1 MVLYRFLNRDDTAG
15 VIAPPPLIYLS
26 GWLTGWLL
34 NKVYPVSW
42 LAGAVTWPIGALLM
56 ACGVLCAGFAFRA
69 MRRAH
74 TPVDPYSP
82 STAIVEEGP
91 YRYTRNPLYLAL
103 TLFYIAFAAIMDNAW
118 PLLLLPLV
126 LWTIQRGVIAREER
140 YLEQKFGAR
149 YLQYKSR
156 VRRWL

>member
-1 MVLYRFLNRDDTAG
+1 MVLRRFLNRQDTAG

-26 GWLTGWLL
+26 GWVAGWLL
-34 NKVYPVSW
+34 NKLYP
-42 LAGAVTWPIGALLM
+42 LPFLPTALTWPVGGLLM
-56 ACGVLCAGFAFRA
+56 VCGVLCAALAFRA

-82 STAIVEEGP
+82 TMALVVEGP

-103 TLFYIAFAAIMDNAW
+103 TLFYITLAAVVNSAW

-126 LWTIQRGVIAREER
+126 LLMIQRGVIAREER
-140 YLEQKFGAR
+140 YLEQKFCEQ
-149 YLQYKSR
+149 YLRYKSK

>member
-1 MVLYRFLNRDDTAG
+1 MNLRRYFNQPDTAG

-26 GWLTGWLL
+26 GWLAGWLL
-34 NKVYPVSW
+34 GRIYPLSWLPVS
-42 LAGAVTWPIGALLM
+42 LIWPIGVMLIGG
-56 ACGVLCAGFAFRA
+56 GVLCAGFAFRA
-69 MRRAH
+69 MRRAR

-82 STAIVEEGP
+82 TTALVVEGP

-103 TLFYIAFAAIMDNAW
+103 TLFYIALAAVVNSAW

-126 LWTIQRGVIAREER
+126 LLMIQYGVIAREER
-140 YLEQKFGAR
+140 YLEQKLGEQ
-149 YLQYKSR
+149 YLRYKSK

>member
-1 MVLYRFLNRDDTAG
+1 MSLRNFFNRPDTAG

-26 GWLTGWLL
+26 GWLAGWLL
-34 NKVYPVSW
+34 GRIYPLSW
-42 LAGAVTWPIGALLM
+42 LPDALTWPVGGLLM
-56 ACGVLCAGFAFRA
+56 VCGVTCAGFAFRA
-69 MRRAH
+69 MRRAQ

-82 STAIVEEGP
+82 STALVVEGP

-103 TLFYIAFAAIMDNAW
+103 TLFYVALAGLVNSAW

-126 LWTIQRGVIAREER
+126 LLVMQQGVIAREER
-140 YLEQKFGAR
+140 YLEQKFGEQYVR
-149 YLQYKSR
+149 YKSR